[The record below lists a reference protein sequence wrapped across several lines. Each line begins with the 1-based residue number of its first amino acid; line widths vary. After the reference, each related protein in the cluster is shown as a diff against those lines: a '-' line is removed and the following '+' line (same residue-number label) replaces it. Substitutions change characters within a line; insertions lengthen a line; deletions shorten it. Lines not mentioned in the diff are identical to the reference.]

1 MKTLERRL
9 TDTLRNEAEGLPEEV
24 AAHTLSPAASRRSR
38 FIRPSLAAPA
48 AVVAVMILAAPLIWL
63 NSERSGGEL
72 ATATHSTSEADV
84 GIIPRWPPVSILPD
98 EFFLLVEDCLQQKGF
113 APEIDPDA
121 HTIEFP
127 DPQPGSNS
135 DWATQECINDIDPT
149 YLEPPPPFT
158 EEQLADL
165 YLYVTDQRDCYV
177 ELGYSRVEMP
187 SRTIFETDL
196 EGRFD
201 PAGELASTFGEFP
214 TDEDLATCRSRARP
228 YWFVGS

>member
-9 TDTLRNEAEGLPEEV
+9 TEALRFEAEGLPDEG

-63 NSERSGGEL
+63 NVEPGGNEL
-72 ATATHSTSEADV
+72 TSETPSTTAADV
-84 GIIPRWPPVSILPD
+84 GTIPFWPPVSIPPD
-98 EFFLLVEDCLQQKGF
+98 EFFPLVEDCLQLKGF
-113 APEIDPDA
+113 APVVDPEA
-121 HTIEFP
+121 RTISFS
-127 DPQPGSNS
+127 DSQPGS
-135 DWATQECINDIDPT
+135 DWAKKECITEIDPT
-149 YLEPPPPFT
+149 YLETPPPFT

-187 SRTIFETDL
+187 SRTLFETDL
-196 EGRFD
+196 RGRFD
-201 PAGELASTFGEFP
+201 PAGELATAYGEFP
-214 TDEDLATCRSRARP
+214 TDEDLATCRSRSRP

>member
-9 TDTLRNEAEGLPEEV
+9 TEALRSEAEGLPDEV
-24 AAHTLSPAASRRSR
+24 AAHFLSPIAPKRTGSM
-38 FIRPSLAAPA
+38 RPSLAATA

-63 NSERSGGEL
+63 NSERSGGPL
-72 ATATHSTSEADV
+72 TPPTPSTSEADV
-84 GIIPRWPPVSILPD
+84 GTIPRWPPVSILPG

-113 APEIDPDA
+113 APVVDPEA
-121 HTIEFP
+121 HTIGFT
-127 DPQPGSNS
+127 DSQPGS
-135 DWATQECINDIDPT
+135 DWAKKECINDIDPT

-187 SRTIFETDL
+187 SRTLFETDL
-196 EGRFD
+196 RGRFD
-201 PAGELASTFGEFP
+201 PAGELASTYGEFP
-214 TDEDLATCRSRARP
+214 TDEDLATCRSRSRP